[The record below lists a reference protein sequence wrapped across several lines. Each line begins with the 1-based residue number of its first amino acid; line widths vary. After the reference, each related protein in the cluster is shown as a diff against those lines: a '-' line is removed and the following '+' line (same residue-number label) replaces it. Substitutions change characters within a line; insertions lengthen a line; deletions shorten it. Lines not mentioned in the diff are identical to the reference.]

1 MLPIR
6 DTIRSYS
13 FPIVNIFLIGIC
25 TVIFLFE
32 VSLSSRGLDRF
43 IYNYGLVPARL
54 NLTQPLEALLSPTP
68 WLTLFT
74 HMFLHGGWVH
84 FLSNIWILFI
94 FGDNVEDRMG
104 HGRFLAFYLCSGLAS
119 GLMQALVSPES
130 QIPAIG
136 ASGAIAGVL
145 GAYFVLF
152 PGARVVTLIPVFLF
166 PWFVQIPALF
176 YLGFWFISQLFSG
189 LAALSVPETASMGGI
204 AWWAHIGGF
213 AFGFLFHRL
222 FTPRNH
228 PALSR
233 RYPDYLDEL

>member
-1 MLPIR
+1 MIPLR

-13 FPIVNIFLIGIC
+13 FPIINISLIGIN
-25 TVIFLFE
+25 TLAFIFE
-32 VSLSSRGLDRF
+32 ISLSPAGLDRL
-43 IYNYGLVPARL
+43 IYNFGLVPARL
-54 NLTQPLEALLSPTP
+54 NLTNPIAAFLDPSPWMTLL
-68 WLTLFT
+68 T

-84 FLSNIWILFI
+84 FLSNVWILFI

-104 HGRFLAFYLCSGLAS
+104 HGRYLAFYILSGFAS
-119 GLMQALVSPES
+119 GLMQTLVGPTS

-152 PGARVVTLIPVFLF
+152 PGARVVTLIPIFIF
-166 PWFVQIPALF
+166 PWFLEIPALI

-189 LAALSVPETASMGGI
+189 LAALNMPEAAAMGGI

-213 AFGFLFHRL
+213 MFGVFLYRI
-222 FTPRNH
+222 FTPRIH
-228 PALSR
+228 PAYFR
-233 RYPDYLDEL
+233 QYREYPFE